1 MTLKVIG
8 AGLGRTG
15 TLSLKAVLNELGFG
29 PCHHMG
35 DVMRNTATQ
44 VPLWRDAVAGRPDWS
59 TVFDGYPS
67 AVDWPAASFYREL
80 HTFHADAKFVLTVR
94 SSQSWAESFSET
106 IYKNIADPSKVPPFM
121 QDWLKVVQALL
132 EKTGVPVGLGV
143 EQLKRA
149 FDAHTEAVKAA
160 IPPSQLLVYEVK
172 QGWEPLCEF
181 LEVPVPRS
189 PFPRTNDRATYWE
202 RWNTRFK
209 T

>member
-1 MTLKVIG
+1 
-8 AGLGRTG
+8 
-15 TLSLKAVLNELGFG
+15 
-29 PCHHMG
+29 
-35 DVMRNTATQ
+35 
-44 VPLWRDAVAGRPDWS
+44 
-59 TVFDGYPS
+59 
-67 AVDWPAASFYREL
+67 
-80 HTFHADAKFVLTVR
+80 
-94 SSQSWAESFSET
+94 
-106 IYKNIADPSKVPPFM
+106 M

-132 EKTGVPVGLGV
+132 EKTGVPMGLGV

-181 LEVPVPRS
+181 LEVPIPRS
-189 PFPRTNDRATYWE
+189 PFPRTNDRAAYWE